1 MHLAF
6 VVVFHDVDGIGH
18 AAAVHLFQLQIFA
31 IGFEEFEHEGEKHV
45 FLLHEVHVEVDERL
59 LEEGA
64 GFGQLAIGGTRF
76 DGATETGENAGAVV
90 ADAAVVDLE
99 NVVDEEIG
107 RASFRPT
114 RKGDADS

>member
-1 MHLAF
+1 M
-6 VVVFHDVDGIGH
+6 
-18 AAAVHLFQLQIFA
+18 HLFQLQIFA
-31 IGFEEFEHEGEKHV
+31 IGFEEFEHEGEEHV

-64 GFGQLAIGGTRF
+64 GFGQLAIGGAGF
-76 DGATETGENAGAVV
+76 DGTTETGENAGAVV

-107 RASFRPT
+107 GPVFGQRIKGMLIHKLGIFRQ
-114 RKGDADS
+114 R